1 MAHLV
6 GALLFDMTGQ
16 ILGGVQPLD
25 SIRYQIVI
33 MMAILGSVA
42 LASYLILV
50 LEQRKFFDE
59 YHLLRE
65 DIFG

>member
-1 MAHLV
+1 VEA
-6 GALLFDMTGQ
+6 
-16 ILGGVQPLD
+16 
-25 SIRYQIVI
+25 
-33 MMAILGSVA
+33 A

-59 YHLLRE
+59 YCLLRE